1 MAEDATPWPI
11 RVRLHEVQRSGPT
24 LIVEAAAAQ
33 RAAIAGALDLLALK
47 RFAARVRLIPWL
59 DGAELDA
66 DWEADIT
73 QTCGVTLDAFD
84 TTLSGAFRVRVAPAS
99 SPAAATETSEV
110 SIDPEAEDPPDMLD
124 GDAIEVGGYL
134 VEHLALEIDPYPR
147 RPGASFEPPPPEGPV
162 SPFTVLQALKS
173 SPERKG

>member
-1 MAEDATPWPI
+1 MAEDPTPWSI

-24 LIVEAAAAQ
+24 LSVEAGAAQ
-33 RAAIAGALDLLALK
+33 RAAIAEALDLIALK
-47 RFAARVRLIPWL
+47 RFVAHVRLTPWL

-66 DWEADIT
+66 KWEADIT
-73 QTCGVTLDAFD
+73 QTCGVTLDRFD
-84 TTLSGAFRVRVAPAS
+84 TALSGAFRTRVVPAG
-99 SPAAATETSEV
+99 SPAAVTEASEV
-110 SIDPEAEDPPDMLD
+110 SIDPEADDPPDMLD